1 MSRKLI
7 LAALNCF
14 TFCLMVGCSLIEKT
28 PSDTPFSDQVDNEM
42 DSEPNTY
49 MTLIKKIDANKD
61 NKTSDVSDV
70 DENSEV
76 NEASKELRIVTE
88 RYKSG
93 TYTGEAMGRN
103 GMIKA
108 TVTITEDGI
117 EDIAIAHNETET
129 VISGQDE
136 QFLSMIIQTNKVN
149 VDNISGA
156 TITSE
161 AIKEAVAIA
170 LTEAR

>member
-28 PSDTPFSDQVDNEM
+28 PAKTPLSDKLTNEM
-42 DSEPNTY
+42 DSEPRTNIS
-49 MTLIKKIDANKD
+49 LIKNIKANED
-61 NKTSDVSDV
+61 NETSDVSEVAEDSQSN
-70 DENSEV
+70 ETSE
-76 NEASKELRIVTE
+76 ELKIVTE

-108 TVTITEDGI
+108 TVIITEDGI
-117 EDIAIAHNETET
+117 EDIAIAHNETEN
-129 VISGQDE
+129 VINGQDE
-136 QFLSMIIQTNKVN
+136 QFLSTIIQTNKVN

>member
-14 TFCLMVGCSLIEKT
+14 TFCLMVGCSLIEETQSHTLLSDQLTNEKDSE
-28 PSDTPFSDQVDNEM
+28 SDTNI
-42 DSEPNTY
+42 
-49 MTLIKKIDANKD
+49 TLIKKTKANED
-61 NKTSDVSDV
+61 NDTSRVPKV
-70 DENSEV
+70 DGNSQV
-76 NEASKELRIVTE
+76 NEVSEEIRIVTE

-93 TYTGEAMGRN
+93 TYTGEAIGRN
-103 GMIKA
+103 GIIKA
-108 TVTITEDGI
+108 TVILTEDGI
-117 EDIAIAHNETET
+117 EDIAIAHNETEN
-129 VISGQDE
+129 IINGQDE
-136 QFLSMIIQTNKVN
+136 QFLSTIIQTNNVN

-156 TITSE
+156 TVTSE

>member
-14 TFCLMVGCSLIEKT
+14 TFCLMVGCSLNEKT
-28 PSDTPFSDQVDNEM
+28 PAKTPLSEEM
-42 DSEPNTY
+42 DSEPGTNI
-49 MTLIKKIDANKD
+49 TLIKKIKANED
-61 NKTSDVSDV
+61 NETSDVSEVVIDNQSN
-70 DENSEV
+70 ENSE
-76 NEASKELRIVTE
+76 ELRIVTE

-103 GMIKA
+103 GIIKA
-108 TVTITEDGI
+108 TVIITEDGI
-117 EDIAIAHNETET
+117 EDIAIAHNETEN
-129 VISGQDE
+129 VINGQDE
-136 QFLSMIIQTNKVN
+136 QFLSTIIQTNKVN

-156 TITSE
+156 TVTSE